1 MAGHA
6 DGNGQRVVHSMQDT
20 GGVQKGLRSILRERI
35 VASGRTRYEHRASAA
50 GRAARFLSRQRGQLV
65 DALLEEGQRMLLLN
79 FIEAIPAAVA
89 SVRCR

>member
-1 MAGHA
+1 MRQLLEEQP
-6 DGNGQRVVHSMQDT
+6 DFS
-20 GGVQKGLRSILRERI
+20 K
-35 VASGRTRYEHRASAA
+35 
-50 GRAARFLSRQRGQLV
+50 QRGQLV